1 MLKTKKNIYK
11 TLFYARAVALLALF
25 FYAGATGVHAQGY
38 FTLTNGHYYWFD
50 GTEIDTLDN
59 GRADTLLQYPTGYDK
74 TKGWN
79 PIHNYGS
86 HTLRVTTEVVEQ
98 GDTYMALDTSDGA
111 NPTLQSI
118 PTADGFNPLC
128 VWYRTGNNGFY
139 YQEWDGFRYY
149 LVASHSQGLRIYKV
163 AVGQQTTQQTT
174 WYDWDHGAA
183 IQEEIEIPGG
193 TKKSYYWII
202 YDTLDDATGKRAG
215 DEGTSQL
222 EPCWRMSTV
231 NCYQRPDEFIYENYH
246 YAGGRNTWNSW
257 TYYDPVTVPST
268 GNTYPAGIAATFL
281 PVQKTEHSREISN
294 VVSGLG
300 LTSVT
305 TDQSTITYS
314 QTVGVT
320 AEIVTTLADA
330 INAYVIDAYTEYKEE
345 TYRRGINLSSDN
357 RDDNSFNRAGLPVT
371 RNWYYYDGDRHDNA
385 PSERLTNLQVDSV
398 LFTIDSRASR
408 YLTVTKA
415 QSGSMRTEQ
424 YEATETYDADGEP
437 AGLILYD
444 SNATSVLHIW
454 CDGTHVYYREKFNA
468 HVYPWEATLS
478 CRDIPSNRV
487 TATITATVFYD
498 NGTIQQLKKN
508 ITVVP
513 EDLRGTAH
521 AKSAP
526 VIKGSVFGGGRM
538 ANVEGS
544 TAVIVHNADSIYALY
559 GGNDIAGWVQGAAGT
574 TVQVGT
580 RYTDAEHPVH
590 IGWVYGGGC
599 GYYQYGGVYDASTG
613 NWGANGTKVK
623 GLSDSQFAFRG
634 GVYDWN
640 DPTKV
645 VVAEGTFDYTP
656 ANPIEN
662 ENGNNY
668 PAGKLGGTM
677 PYLKKARVSI
687 GIPEVSGHNDFSG
700 HNAHEHNDHIL
711 IDSLFGGAENA
722 FVGVTSPDLGD
733 MQTAVDL
740 TVDGGT
746 ILAAFGGNN
755 YGGAIAEASKV
766 FVNVNCTKLTDDESM
781 VDNSYFH
788 GVGRDF
794 GIRHVFGGGNHV
806 ESSHAQV
813 TFRGGMV
820 DTAYIGGNAASVKH
834 PIGIVDCRTDGTV
847 YDMNGVASGGQGFTQ
862 AFQNGHLI
870 YTNPTID
877 TAHLRDDQPN
887 FIPDVGLY
895 NVHFLYGGNN
905 VADMENVSF
914 VQLLSGGV
922 GAVLGGGNM
931 GDMNNDRTIAEDI
944 VYHSNYIDIVGLVG
958 QVRNTLS
965 QSLMITIPEKLGSMI
980 AASENSKILADYLHG
995 GCRKANIKHSSGLY
1009 IAGGSYYDIFAG
1021 NDISGD
1027 VGSEHDGSTYTII
1040 TGDAVVHKNV
1050 YGGNDGYYH
1059 CDNGSGHYAD
1069 NKMGYDQ
1076 FNPEYDYDPYNEMV
1090 GLLLP
1095 TQQHTNVFVNGGLIK
1110 GDLVAGGVMAN
1121 VGYAYDTIPHIS
1133 IHGVERDMIGGPAK
1147 LRKNGTVR
1155 MEVADTAEIRGNVF
1169 GGGSFASIYGLSQ
1182 VLVRQ
1187 TPTILGGLFAG
1198 NDCIGSV
1205 QSFLPYQSV
1214 VDYTGC
1220 SNAADSLAAERA
1232 NQAAQV
1238 STNGDPLNV
1247 LEEDGSYNPKY
1258 STYLRIE
1265 GSPIINSVYG
1275 SGNGAWD
1282 YDGTRP
1288 QFPSTYVC
1296 AGQEGN
1302 RPDQSSAFIDIHTS
1316 GGFIDTVFG
1325 GGNGCTVQEDVV
1337 VLLNNTAQDNPSYPA
1352 SLPSGFVGGSTRT
1365 DEVGHNFVGTIFGG
1379 NNFSDMNTVP
1389 EIRLVQGN
1397 VKNVYGGGNE
1407 GNMTEKKTFY
1417 DICDNP
1423 VEGVSTHILSQS
1435 ENVTVSDSVFGGC
1448 RMSDLEGMAYV
1459 EVHATSDD
1467 GIQYLYGGND
1477 ISGHVKGNA
1486 RIDMAGGKVFRM
1498 WGGSN
1503 GRYDF
1508 IPVGYDEY
1516 NVYPYGTYDPAHP
1529 AVGLITKAGKPVVD
1543 STNINLWGGIIGAS
1557 VFTGGSMADCR
1568 TTCLVVD
1575 DQVGCPGTGH
1585 ITVNGALYGGGE
1597 GRWDDLNAR
1606 NLEENRWGNV
1616 TGSTYV
1622 HLYHADNVTSATAYG
1637 GGGGGD
1643 VLNTWIK
1650 TYDTWDSQFKALFGG
1665 CWGSDVFGTAHL
1677 EFNGKDLVK
1686 NLFGGNDFTGNVYRT
1701 EIVVNS
1707 GNFHNVFGGG
1717 NGDYPDSYY
1726 TSQHPDA
1733 MSETFAYQHASPTAY
1748 AGNKRIER
1756 PNTEYV
1762 HITFNDGLVDSC
1774 LYGGGKM
1781 GTILPYQKEGE
1792 GYRYEMRDTNNDG
1805 IGELRRYVPDTMRAL
1820 NATVAD
1826 PEDFSYVVLNVHGGK
1841 FMRNVFGGGRGF
1853 KSNKKPLVYGVKVV
1867 NMDGGEIYESL
1878 YGGSEYVNDG
1888 YPAECKSTASTT
1900 KRPSSIV
1907 NFTGG
1912 QVGSNLYGAGYQG
1925 MVYGSSYVNIGLD
1938 AIDSCTVWR
1947 NSYGRDTEDS
1957 TYARFI
1963 PGFEGGLS
1971 DALTAD
1977 KVTLKASIY
1986 SGANWGLA
1994 SGETEFNNPGFN
2006 GGESR
2011 LYIDGKGYNTTNDYV
2026 TTNPEMNIQRSI
2038 YGSGTS
2044 VLGGDVHSHVEIRN
2058 YGGMEYCQPT
2068 KTIET
2073 IQRAD
2078 SVWLHNTAILLTGT
2092 TDASQQYMSN
2102 RYSMMNLSHL
2112 NYRGYNVTEFQ
2123 AAVSHV
2129 DSLGFYEQGYGSAG
2143 SSTLHTAERFDTVEV
2158 AAPDIND
2165 EINNS
2170 SCGDNVDICYKE
2182 YMVSPSVPNKR
2193 HTLLILDNGVNLSI
2207 GDGEKYGP
2215 VTGYGYVTTPGGY
2228 QSTIMARP
2236 KVPVAG
2242 NYNMEDGGFVTN
2254 CDTTNKTRAASASFT
2269 DINTS
2274 WATGGNLK
2282 ELPYTN
2288 HVSTNSQ
2295 GFVATS
2301 SNEKFRVWK
2310 VGDKMGVRETEATL
2324 LAHTNPAKLP
2334 QDWSV
2339 NIIEGASPN
2348 TRKHRTGIAEAA
2360 FELPTTTAG
2369 HYYKLTGEGFLMQGS
2384 NGDIYLVDSAWVP
2397 NMDAYT
2403 ASGGNVH
2410 MSQAM
2415 SNIGSYDP
2423 DTRGGWES
2431 VPGNVPAADMKGSVS
2446 IHQSPGNTFGLI
2458 MVPNGNFATTT
2469 TNSPTYHNEW
2479 VDIDYNYLEYEGTGL
2494 VGYTPDATTIT
2505 INNGEDS
2512 HGDPIANT
2520 IVNLNNTRGFVIMVC
2535 DPEDDDDEGT
2545 FYWQAYDEE
2554 HDTYANTLTM
2564 YNMNWDEDD
2573 DPLYYNETLYDYC
2586 DENFSSMS
2594 CGDYVVTEYRENNQH
2609 DHYSYAYDMP
2619 FRRDASGNL
2628 IDANGDPSAE
2638 GVPHGSEEAHFVI
2651 EGNARVNSVLNYCS
2665 PKVYNDAS
2673 NPELK
2678 PSMRLYLTYDTTF
2691 SAAFTGTVTFQLME
2705 YDENGHAVAPINVKV
2720 YIQTIIEEFKDL
2732 EQDVIAMYNGGRTNT
2747 FTRKIELPPCGEE
2760 RNLYITGIKWL
2771 PTNGDGEDINDGHM
2785 TSFTT
2790 ADRFSLLGDSSKVQE
2805 VTTGYPFSSTDPDH
2819 SSHNRFALTII
2830 PTNNMSEEVN
2840 AANGWI
2846 RGNNKRTNLYK
2857 LASDALGTTGSS
2869 PFNAAGTT
2877 PVKTL
2882 TWNSSTSKVDT
2893 ISLRDKVKNDSLGFF
2908 VGTLDGRGSAVID
2921 VELTFDGKRT
2931 YDDISGRGYVGK
2943 AVLTM
2948 VSIQDED
2955 NIPRGTFHIT
2965 IYVKTRE
2972 HGDTIYIASA
2982 NSVTRKIAENKTITL
2997 YPYNNL
3003 TAHPINSYEQSHL
3016 GKQPSLYV
3024 QTFRKALEEGI
3035 YQEGDVLCILDTVRI
3050 DSTSAPVH
3058 ITGPNGPPI
3067 EVVRYDGHHHDLPDE
3082 QSVYRGPMIVVEN
3095 GNVFTAQNIEFHGGA
3110 GAKIKKV
3117 VRATPGDDNSDAV
3130 LNGSDLQFVTSYT
3143 INDVLY
3149 NGMDKAPDTNM
3160 VWGPIFQVSGAGSTV
3175 ELREGTI
3182 VNHNWNGYGFVN
3194 RTDGDAGDQV
3204 VDATGMPI
3212 STKNMGAISLTDG
3225 GTLAITGNVTVE
3237 NNFGHTMT
3245 GYDRNLPVGDTISV
3259 EKAPGN
3265 GAIYVDGGTLEL
3277 LESNRNTA
3285 ITINNNYLMNPS
3297 VHESSTSWW
3306 LAHIINDKPDHY
3318 DLNPSAFSTWH
3329 KANVLLTR
3337 EQAASASTQY
3347 EQIMNDDQSDVIV
3360 LSGTV
3365 GDGTKIGVRK
3375 WFPGVHE
3382 RDTIQIAVAGSGNN
3396 AMLESAV
3403 ENGNFVSDDD
3413 FRVFYN
3419 SLVNLSKGYL
3429 FRCATFRHQLASEP
3443 YIASVYDPYNVTI
3456 VPRNV
3461 LYFGDKGNV
3470 CPSGS
3475 DSIIYRIQGGLMP
3488 YTYTWSDPSKTFIL
3502 SETTTP
3508 YSNAQVENDLGN
3520 TSLSV
3525 AERTAKYAA
3534 SMADTLILPKEA
3546 IDPTKD
3552 RMWNH
3557 LLVTAT
3563 DATGECILYKNI
3575 DLRIRM
3581 SHDSAALYP
3590 VTYMDYAEAT
3600 YTTDTARNYVL
3611 TNYITG
3617 ENWKTAISNGWTDTS
3632 RTVKAIASRN
3642 FKGIQITPRVWVDRL
3657 DGNITATVPG
3667 SANDYIYQYI
3677 DESTNHELTGLNFC
3691 PGDSIYLYTEP
3702 RDKSTKFIMWDF
3714 DPYYRQLALYIVP
3727 PHDATVTAYYG
3738 PDEYWHQ
3745 HVNTATIADAIYDNN
3760 YYYPGNSGHG
3770 YVTTY
3775 HGDVHIYNENGL
3787 AWFISVV
3794 NGLNDVQARQFYFN
3808 KVYLHKK
3815 PKVQK
3820 RDELGALVYEND
3832 GVTPVMVDDPY
3843 DMKNY
3848 LWTPVGTQHQPFR
3861 GWFIGTSSVAT
3872 DTTALTGNS
3881 KVSIKNI
3888 IVNEP
3893 HMDYTGF
3900 FGSIDTARISGISLE
3915 SMLVRGAQYV
3925 GGLAAS
3931 SKDAI
3936 IKNVAV
3942 SDDIEDN
3949 SAEHTS
3955 ATTILSTHYTSGGLI
3970 GISNH
3975 DKLTDFSSEAK
3986 YVGDAVYSGGAVG
3999 YGTSTAITNSQ
4010 ARNDNRMSGL
4020 YIGGIAGYL
4029 DGTAPTKG
4037 GLFRRKSAGNPSIV
4051 MNNYVRLE
4059 NSKGSRVGGIVGYAK
4074 NTQMENNYFYGDITG
4089 ASSSNGVAA
4098 VMEGSSADGNYYQ
4111 QDAAKQSVG
4120 SRRNGSTEANSTTFE
4135 GEGNNVTLAQSVNGR
4150 NNLTRVLNAWVREHN
4165 YNGGDFYTWRSDL
4178 DDANSGYPLFG
4189 VPNIIPVHDSMTVYG
4204 CDSVEWEGT
4213 NYNEGDSL
4221 TIHTVD
4227 NVEMIDSTL
4236 VIRFALHHSSSS
4248 NYSDSATI
4256 GQTYEGYGFTLTEA
4270 ETALLLE
4277 TMDSLGNA
4285 TLVLRD
4291 TFQTVYGCDSVVTLT
4306 LYFSGTLDV
4315 PEPTFE
4321 VKHFVK
4327 VFPNPTASY
4336 VTIESDGMQH
4346 VEFYDNDGRRLQDY
4360 DTHSK
4365 DTITIDI
4372 SDYSTGA
4379 YYLRIHSAAGVTI
4392 QKIVKL

>member
-1 MLKTKKNIYK
+1 MLKTLKYIYS
-11 TLFYARAVALLALF
+11 LPACARIAVVVALF
-25 FYAGATGVHAQGY
+25 FCAGGQELRAQGY
-38 FTLTNGHYYWFD
+38 YTLTNGHYYWFD
-50 GTEIDTLDN
+50 GRESDPDDTKYLTGFDKSRSWAPIYTLGTHTMSSVTEIV
-59 GRADTLLQYPTGYDK
+59 A
-74 TKGWN
+74 
-79 PIHNYGS
+79 
-86 HTLRVTTEVVEQ
+86 Q
-98 GDTYMALDTSDGA
+98 GDTYLALNIDDPE
-111 NPTLQSI
+111 NPYIQSI
-118 PTADGFNPLC
+118 STIGGFSPLC
-128 VWYRTGNNGFY
+128 VWYRKGKTDLY
-139 YQEWDGFRYY
+139 YQEWDGYRYY
-149 LVASHSQGLRIYKV
+149 LYAHHTDGSANDLSIYRVAAGAELEKQSI
-163 AVGQQTTQQTT
+163 

-183 IQEEIEIPGG
+183 ITEVTRMPGVDD
-193 TKKSYYWII
+193 KESYYWLM
-202 YDTLDDATGKRAG
+202 YDDRDDESGARYGE
-215 DEGTSQL
+215 EGYNET
-222 EPCWRMSTV
+222 PVWRMSKV
-231 NCYQRPDEFIYENYH
+231 SCYQRPEEIIYTNYH
-246 YAGGRNTWNSW
+246 ADGAGGNTADHVS
-257 TYYDPVTVPST
+257 YYDSVRVSSL
-268 GNTYPAGIAATFL
+268 NFPAGVAATFM
-281 PVQKTEHSREISN
+281 PVTKIEHP
-294 VVSGLG
+294 
-300 LTSVT
+300 
-305 TDQSTITYS
+305 
-314 QTVGVT
+314 T
-320 AEIVTTLADA
+320 AIVTGNGLSGM
-330 INAYVIDAYTEYKEE
+330 YVEETNDDLNHFTFEYGPTNITVNPVLQFGVMMLTTPEYTEYVEE
-345 TYRRGINLSSDN
+345 TYRRGINL
-357 RDDNSFNRAGLPVT
+357 NSAARESETFNSAGVPTV
-371 RNWYYYDGDRHDNA
+371 RRWYYYPEFVGGGYYGDIIRNDE
-385 PSERLTNLQVDSV
+385 PPEPTNTWADISNVRY
-398 LFTIDSRASR
+398 TIDSRASR
-408 YLTVTKA
+408 YVEILDGMGNTCQLSFKDRPLNNTVAHLTC
-415 QSGSMRTEQ
+415 
-424 YEATETYDADGEP
+424 
-437 AGLILYD
+437 
-444 SNATSVLHIW
+444 W
-454 CDGTHVYYREKFNA
+454 
-468 HVYPWEATLS
+468 
-478 CRDIPSNRV
+478 
-487 TATITATVFYD
+487 VFYS
-498 NGTIQQLKKN
+498 NGTFETLTDTIN
-508 ITVVP
+508 ITV
-513 EDLRGTAH
+513 TNT
-521 AKSAP
+521 P
-526 VIKGSVFGGGRM
+526 VTPHSLNGPVVKGSVFGGGRM
-538 ANVEGS
+538 ANVQGNTS
-544 TAVIVHNADSIYALY
+544 IIVHNADSLYAVY
-559 GGNDIAGWVQGAAGT
+559 GGNDIAGWVQGEEGA
-574 TVQVGT
+574 TVQIGSRFT
-580 RYTDAEHPVH
+580 NKFHPVH

-599 GYYQYGGVYDASTG
+599 GFYQYSGCFDAVYFATHKPALPEGLVDTLAWVEDPGHPERLEAINDTLENAWAS
-613 NWGANGTKVK
+613 NDTKQK
-623 GLSDSQFAFRG
+623 GLGYGHYAFRG

-640 DPTKV
+640 TAEE
-645 VVAEGTFDYTP
+645 VVAPGTFNYAPYKGYRDFAIY
-656 ANPIEN
+656 
-662 ENGNNY
+662 ENGNNSVDGY
-668 PAGKLGGTM
+668 LSGTI
-677 PYLKKARVSI
+677 PYIRTAHVMV
-687 GIPEVSGHNDFSG
+687 GMPEVDGHNDDYG
-700 HNAHEHNDHIL
+700 HNAHEHNDYIL

-722 FVGVTSPDLGD
+722 FIGVTSSGGD
-733 MQTAVDL
+733 FMSAISVDIN
-740 TVDGGT
+740 GGT
-746 ILAAFGGNN
+746 IMDVFGGNN
-755 YGGAIAEASKV
+755 YGGSIANTAMTL
-766 FVNVNCTKLTDDESM
+766 VNINCTKLTDDESM
-781 VDNSYFH
+781 VYNTYY
-788 GVGRDF
+788 GGMGRDQ
-794 GIRHVFGGGNHV
+794 GIRHVYGGGNKV
-806 ESSHAQV
+806 ASPHAQV
-813 TFRGGMV
+813 TFNGGMV
-820 DTAYIGGNAASVKH
+820 DTAYIGGNMASVSN
-834 PIGIVDCRTDGTV
+834 PVGIVNCQRDGTG
-847 YDMNGVASGGQGFTQ
+847 YGPDGNSGS
-862 AFQNGHLI
+862 FQNGHFI
-870 YTNPTID
+870 YTNPTLTD
-877 TAHLRDDQPN
+877 TTSEGLRDATKN
-887 FIPDVGLY
+887 LNYVPDTGLY
-895 NVHFLYGGNN
+895 NVHFLFGGNN
-905 VADMENVSF
+905 NADMENVAF

-922 GAVLGGGNM
+922 GAVLGGGNK
-931 GDMNNDRTIAEDI
+931 GDMKNDKTTTEAVAE
-944 VYHSNYIDIVGLVG
+944 HRGYIDITPLLTTLNGILG
-958 QVRNTLS
+958 QSTLIS
-965 QSLMITIPEKLGSMI
+965 TPNKIGAVI
-980 AASENSKILADYLHG
+980 AASERSKIMADYVHG
-995 GCRKANIKHSSGLY
+995 GCRQANVKNSCGIY
-1009 IAGGSYYDIFAG
+1009 VAGGSYFDLFAG
-1021 NDISGD
+1021 NDVSGD
-1027 VGSEHDGSTYTII
+1027 VGTEADGATYCVV
-1040 TGDAVVHKNV
+1040 TGDAVVHANV

-1059 CDNGSGHYAD
+1059 CDNGKGRYAD
-1069 NKMGYDQ
+1069 NKMGMDQ
-1076 FNPEYDYDPYNEMV
+1076 FNPEYDYDPYGEMV

-1095 TQQHTNVFVNGGLIK
+1095 TQKHSNVFINGGLIK
-1110 GDLVAGGVMAN
+1110 GNVVAGGCMAN
-1121 VGYAYDTIPHIS
+1121 IGYAYDTVPNIS
-1133 IHGVERDMIGGPAK
+1133 FHGVERKMRGGETK
-1147 LRKNGTVR
+1147 LSKNGTVR
-1155 MEVADTAEIRGNVF
+1155 LEIAGDAEIRGNVF
-1169 GGGSFASIYGLSQ
+1169 GGGANASVFGLSQ
-1182 VLVRQ
+1182 IYIHEH
-1187 TPTILGGLFAG
+1187 PTILGSLFAG
-1198 NDCIGSV
+1198 NDCVGQV
-1205 QSFLPYQSV
+1205 QSFLPYQGNMEDPKQDLSYFKYYYSDIYAGGDEIATTHNDSV
-1214 VDYTGC
+1214 QYL
-1220 SNAADSLAAERA
+1220 AAHMTHTDSLTVESL
-1232 NQAAQV
+1232 NQASQR
-1238 STNGDPLNV
+1238 SSNGDSLNFYTTTV
-1247 LEEDGSYNPKY
+1247 NGIKQYNPKY
-1258 STYLRIE
+1258 ETYVLIE
-1265 GSPIINSVYG
+1265 DSPVINSVYG

-1282 YDGTRP
+1282 YDGKHP
-1288 QFPSTYVC
+1288 EFPSTYVC
-1296 AGQEGN
+1296 SGQEGN
-1302 RPDQSSAFIDIHTS
+1302 RPNQKSAFIDIHTS
-1316 GGFIDTVFG
+1316 GGLIDTVFG
-1325 GGNGCTVQEDVV
+1325 GGAGSTVTEKVL
-1337 VLLNNTAQDNPSYPA
+1337 VLLNNTADENSNYPSPLPA
-1352 SLPSGFVGGSTRT
+1352 GFKGGNNK
-1365 DEVGHNFVGTIFGG
+1365 NFVGTIFGG
-1379 NNFSDMNTVP
+1379 NNFSDMVP
-1389 EIRLVQGN
+1389 VPNIQLVRGN
-1397 VKNVYGGGNE
+1397 VKNIYGGGNRGGMKGSDLVYNIC
-1407 GNMTEKKTFY
+1407 GNKVT
-1417 DICDNP
+1417 D
-1423 VEGVSTHILSQS
+1423 VSTHILASS
-1435 ENVTVSDSVFGGC
+1435 DNVTVTDSVFGGC
-1448 RMSDLEGMAYV
+1448 RMSDITGMAYV
-1459 EVHATSDD
+1459 EVRNTSNN
-1467 GIQYLYGGND
+1467 GIKFLFGGND
-1477 ISGHVKGNA
+1477 VSGNVLGNT
-1486 RIDMAGGKVFRM
+1486 RIDMSGGHVHRIF
-1498 WGGSN
+1498 GGSN

-1508 IPVGYDEY
+1508 VPIGYEEY
-1516 NVYPYGTYDPAHP
+1516 NVYPFERYNSEHP
-1529 AVGLITKAGKPVVD
+1529 ERGLIATAGRPHVD
-1543 STNINLWGGIIGAS
+1543 STNVNLWGGTIGAS
-1557 VFTGGSMADCR
+1557 VFAGGSMADCR
-1568 TTCLVVD
+1568 ATCLVVD
-1575 DQVGCPGTGH
+1575 DQKDTKDEGCPAFATNV
-1585 ITVNGALYGGGE
+1585 TVNGALFGGGE
-1597 GRWDDLNAR
+1597 GRWDDLNAHDF
-1606 NLEENRWGNV
+1606 EGNRWGNV
-1616 TGSTYV
+1616 NGSTHV
-1622 HLYHADNVTSATAYG
+1622 HLHHAENVTSAKAYG

-1643 VLNTWIK
+1643 VKNTFIK
-1650 TYDTWDSQFKALFGG
+1650 TYDTWDNTFAAVYGG
-1665 CWGSDVFGTAHL
+1665 CWGSEVYGTTHL

-1686 NLFGGNDFTGNVYRT
+1686 HLFGGNDFTGNVYRS

-1707 GNFHNVFGGG
+1707 GNFYNVYGGG
-1717 NGDYPDSYY
+1717 NGDYPTAWY
-1726 TSQHPDA
+1726 TSQYDYDLLRT
-1733 MSETFAYQHASPTAY
+1733 EDYAYMNAKDNVYS
-1748 AGNKRIER
+1748 GNKAISR

-1762 HITFNDGLVDSC
+1762 SIVFNDGTVDSC
-1774 LYGGGKM
+1774 LYGGGRM
-1781 GTILPYQKEGE
+1781 GTVLPYKKNEDGS
-1792 GYRYEMRDTNNDG
+1792 YRYELRDTNTVATPSTDDDLPRF
-1805 IGELRRYVPDTMRAL
+1805 IPDTMRVA
-1820 NATVAD
+1820 NAGQRDFTHTELTFTD
-1826 PEDFSYVVLNVHGGK
+1826 PEDFSYIVVNIHGGK
-1841 FMRNVFGGGRGF
+1841 FKRNVFGGGRGY
-1853 KSNKKPLVYGVKVV
+1853 KGDKKPLVYGLKVV
-1867 NMDGGEIYESL
+1867 NMDGGDIYESL
-1878 YGGSEYVNDG
+1878 YGGSEFVNDG
-1888 YPAECKSTASTT
+1888 YPAECRVPVDGEGVALASPTRTQRLSATT
-1900 KRPSSIV
+1900 RRPSSIV
-1907 NFTGG
+1907 NITGG
-1912 QVGSNLYGAGYQG
+1912 TVGANFYGTGYQG
-1925 MVYGSSYVNIGLD
+1925 LVYGSSYVNVGMD

-1947 NSYGRDTEDS
+1947 NSYGNDTEDS
-1957 TYARFI
+1957 TYIKFK
-1963 PGFEGGLS
+1963 PGYTDGHS
-1971 DALTAD
+1971 DALTTN
-1977 KVTLKASIY
+1977 KLVFKNSLY

-1994 SGETEFNNPGFN
+1994 SGATTFDNPGFV

-2011 LYIDGKGYNTTNDYV
+2011 LYIDGKGYNTTNDHV
-2026 TTNPEMNIQRSI
+2026 TSNPEMTIVRSI

-2044 VLGGDVHSHVEIRN
+2044 VLGGDIHSHVEIRN
-2058 YGGMEYCQPT
+2058 YGGMESCHPT
-2068 KTIET
+2068 KTVET
-2073 IQRAD
+2073 IQRTD
-2078 SVWLHNTAILLTGT
+2078 SLWLHNSAIRITGT
-2092 TDASQQYMSN
+2092 TDASQQYLTN
-2102 RYSMMNLSHL
+2102 RYSVTNIGNM

-2123 AAVSHV
+2123 AAVSKV
-2129 DSLGFYEQGYGSAG
+2129 GTLGFYEQGSTASVHAG
-2143 SSTLHTAERFDTVEV
+2143 EKFDTVLV
-2158 AAPDIND
+2158 PLNDINVD
-2165 EINNS
+2165 ANNLTE
-2170 SCGDNVDICYKE
+2170 SCGEDKDICRKE
-2182 YMVSPSVPNKR
+2182 YMVSPSEAEKR
-2193 HTLLILDNGVNLSI
+2193 HTLLILDKGIDFTVGTTMSN
-2207 GDGEKYGP
+2207 GDGTVK
-2215 VTGYGYVTTPGGY
+2215 GYGFMVTPGGY
-2228 QSTIMARP
+2228 QSTVTARP
-2236 KVPVAG
+2236 K
-2242 NYNMEDGGFVTN
+2242 MEITNGTAAQDLAFHSADGGFVSSCPDSN
-2254 CDTTNKTRAASASFT
+2254 QTRALSANISDHNPDWT
-2269 DINTS
+2269 NAAGVQEHDEIR
-2274 WATGGNLK
+2274 
-2282 ELPYTN
+2282 YTN
-2288 HVSTNSQ
+2288 HATTEESGFTGNSY
-2295 GFVATS
+2295 
-2301 SNEKFRVWK
+2301 RVWK
-2310 VGDKMGVRETEATL
+2310 VGDKDGLRETEATI
-2324 LAHTNPAKLP
+2324 LAHTKPQRLA
-2334 QDWSV
+2334 QDWSINLTTGDGRSV
-2339 NIIEGASPN
+2339 PANAQ
-2348 TRKHRTGIAEAA
+2348 KQKTGIAEAV
-2360 FELPTTTAG
+2360 FTLPATSQG
-2369 HYYKLTGEGFLMQGS
+2369 HYYKLSS
-2384 NGDIYLVDSAWVP
+2384 NGFELSGNNGNIVLVDSAWCPTNLTANTIDGTNVDMAGAMSAIGNWYP
-2397 NMDAYT
+2397 TESANDPDGMGSWKT
-2403 ASGGNVH
+2403 ASGVNSTEMEGPKYIRKNPQH
-2410 MSQAM
+2410 
-2415 SNIGSYDP
+2415 
-2423 DTRGGWES
+2423 
-2431 VPGNVPAADMKGSVS
+2431 
-2446 IHQSPGNTFGLI
+2446 TFGLV
-2458 MVPNGNFATTT
+2458 MVPNNNFGVEEVAGVKHFKMPSASVEP
-2469 TNSPTYHNEW
+2469 NIS
-2479 VDIDYNYLEYEGTGL
+2479 
-2494 VGYTPDATTIT
+2494 
-2505 INNGEDS
+2505 EDE
-2512 HGDPIANT
+2512 
-2520 IVNLNNTRGFVIMVC
+2520 VNLVI
-2535 DPEDDDDEGT
+2535 
-2545 FYWQAYDEE
+2545 
-2554 HDTYANTLTM
+2554 
-2564 YNMNWDEDD
+2564 
-2573 DPLYYNETLYDYC
+2573 
-2586 DENFSSMS
+2586 S
-2594 CGDYVVTEYRENNQH
+2594 
-2609 DHYSYAYDMP
+2609 
-2619 FRRDASGNL
+2619 
-2628 IDANGDPSAE
+2628 
-2638 GVPHGSEEAHFVI
+2638 
-2651 EGNARVNSVLNYCS
+2651 GNARVNNDNDYCS
-2665 PKVYNDAS
+2665 PLTYTNGTS
-2673 NPELK
+2673 PEIK

-2691 SAAFTGTVTFQLME
+2691 AEAFIGTVTFTLME
-2705 YDENGHAVAPINVKV
+2705 YAADGTTVAPIKVTV
-2720 YIQTIIEEFKDL
+2720 YIQTIIEELKDVEENVL
-2732 EQDVIAMYNGGRTNT
+2732 AMYNGARTNT
-2747 FTRKIELPPCGEE
+2747 FTRKIELPPVGEE

-2771 PTNGDGEDINDGHM
+2771 PTNQNGEDSISNGIFGN
-2785 TSFTT
+2785 T
-2790 ADRFSLLGDSSKVQE
+2790 DRFSLLGDSSKVWA
-2805 VTTGYPFSSTDPDH
+2805 TSPDYPHTVAADH
-2819 SSHNRFALTII
+2819 LSNSNHNSHNRFALTII
-2830 PTNNMSEEVN
+2830 PSNNVSGDMN
-2840 AANGWI
+2840 TANGWI
-2846 RGNNKRTNLYK
+2846 RGNGKRTNLYK
-2857 LASDALGTTGSS
+2857 LAYPTGDGSVPKKVCTWNGTESRVDTVTLRSDANENKGYFL
-2869 PFNAAGTT
+2869 
-2877 PVKTL
+2877 
-2882 TWNSSTSKVDT
+2882 
-2893 ISLRDKVKNDSLGFF
+2893 
-2908 VGTLDGRGSAVID
+2908 GTLDGRGTAVID
-2921 VELTFDGKRT
+2921 VELTFDGERV
-2931 YDDISGRGYVGK
+2931 YDKVPGKGYVGK
-2943 AVLTM
+2943 AVLTLE
-2948 VSIQDED
+2948 SIADED
-2955 NIPRGTFHIT
+2955 GSPRGTFYIT

-2972 HGDTIYIASA
+2972 HGDTIYLASA
-2982 NSVTRKIAENKTITL
+2982 NSVTRQVAGNKSVTVNAYDPNTNNPASPSDIGK
-2997 YPYNNL
+2997 YPRY
-3003 TAHPINSYEQSHL
+3003 
-3016 GKQPSLYV
+3016 YV
-3024 QTFRKALEEGI
+3024 QSFRKALEEGI
-3035 YQEGDVLCILDTVRI
+3035 YQEGDVLAILDKVEI
-3050 DSTSAPVH
+3050 TSPVH
-3058 ITGPNGPPI
+3058 ITGPNGPAI
-3067 EVVRYDGHHHDLPDE
+3067 EVIRYDGHHHDLPDE

>member
-3082 QSVYRGPMIVVEN
+3082 QSVYRGPMIVVAD
-3095 GNVFTAQNIEFHGGA
+3095 GNSFTAQNIAFHGGA
-3110 GAKIKKV
+3110 GTKIKKV
-3117 VRATPGDDNSDAV
+3117 LRNNDGTAN
-3130 LNGSDLQFVTSYT
+3130 LNGSNLQFVTNPSVT
-3143 INDVLY
+3143 FNETTY
-3149 NGMDKAPDTNM
+3149 NFIGDKVADTNM
-3160 VWGPIFQVSGAGSTV
+3160 VLAPIIQTKGKGTKVN
-3175 ELREGTI
+3175 LREGT
-3182 VNHNWNGYGFVN
+3182 VVHHNWNGYSHSASQ
-3194 RTDGDAGDQV
+3194 RDANGWPLN
-3204 VDATGMPI
+3204 T
-3212 STKNMGAISLTDG
+3212 SNMGAISVTDSASLT
-3225 GTLAITGNVTVE
+3225 LTGNVTVE
-3237 NNFGHTMT
+3237 YNLSHTLEE
-3245 GYDRNLPVGDTISV
+3245 YENLSPHDSV
-3259 EKAPGN
+3259 AVQKAPGN
-3265 GAIYVDGGTLEL
+3265 GAVYVDGGFIVLSEA
-3277 LESNRNTA
+3277 NRNTA
-3285 ITINNNYLMNPS
+3285 VTITENYLMNPA
-3297 VHESSTSWW
+3297 VHTSGHSWW
-3306 LAHIINDKPDHY
+3306 TVDSVGEHPERFVLDPTIIDDQHR
-3318 DLNPSAFSTWH
+3318 
-3329 KANVLLTR
+3329 ANVLLTR
-3337 EQAASASTQY
+3337 KAPATGTDY
-3347 EQIMNDDQSDVIV
+3347 EKVMHDSQSDIFIIT
-3360 LSGTV
+3360 GTV
-3365 GDGTKIGVRK
+3365 GDSTKIGVRK
-3375 WFPGVHE
+3375 WFPGIHE
-3382 RDTIQIAVAGSGNN
+3382 RDTIQFATIRGGNN
-3396 AMLESAV
+3396 NILSTAV
-3403 ENGNFVSDDD
+3403 TEHKNFISDDH
-3413 FRVFYN
+3413 FNVFYN
-3419 SLVNLSKGYL
+3419 SLVNLTTAYF
-3429 FRCATFRHQLASEP
+3429 FRCASFRHQLAADNYVGP
-3443 YIASVYDPYNVTI
+3443 VYEYSDAHTAVHTLQL
-3456 VPRNV
+3456 RSGDV
-3461 LYFGDKGNV
+3461 LHFGERENR
-3470 CPSGS
+3470 CPNGG
-3475 DSIIYRIQGGLMP
+3475 DTIIYRVQGGMMP
-3488 YTYTWSDPSKTFIL
+3488 YTYTWEDPVKGVTL
-3502 SETTTP
+3502 VEKTTP
-3508 YSNAQVENDLGN
+3508 YSNAQVQYDLEGGENG
-3520 TSLSV
+3520 T
-3525 AERTAKYAA
+3525 AITGAARYAKYAE
-3534 SMADTLILPKEA
+3534 SITDTLLLPYEPMSA
-3546 IDPTKD
+3546 TQD
-3552 RMWNH
+3552 RKWNH
-3557 LLVTAT
+3557 LRVTAT
-3563 DATGECILYKNI
+3563 DATGQCRLYKDI
-3575 DLRIRM
+3575 DLRILM
-3581 SHDSAALYP
+3581 DHELTSGKE
-3590 VTYMDYAEAT
+3590 VTYWPKNESVSDTASHTNNSSPWLTDTAGT
-3600 YTTDTARNYVL
+3600 GWTDTAR
-3611 TNYITG
+3611 
-3617 ENWKTAISNGWTDTS
+3617 
-3632 RTVKAIASRN
+3632 TVHAVVSRN
-3642 FKGIQITPRVWVDRL
+3642 FKGIHITPYVWTDRSGTIMPCTTRDSVFQWIPPTDSL
-3657 DGNITATVPG
+3657 SLKDL
-3667 SANDYIYQYI
+3667 Y
-3677 DESTNHELTGLNFC
+3677 FC
-3691 PGDSIYLYTEP
+3691 PGEVIYLNAIPLVENAH
-3702 RDKSTKFIMWDF
+3702 FIMWDF
-3714 DPYYRQLALYIVP
+3714 DPYYGNPARYVVP
-3727 PHDATVTAYYG
+3727 ADDATVTAYYG
-3738 PDEYWHQ
+3738 PDRYWKQ
-3745 HVNTATIADAIYDNN
+3745 IVNKPSKAGAAYDGN
-3760 YYYPGNSGHG
+3760 YYYTTRPTVASYDLAATTGTSTEAGF
-3770 YVTTY
+3770 VTTY
-3775 HGDVHIYNENGL
+3775 SGDVHIYNENGL

-3794 NGLNDVQARQFYFN
+3794 NGLNGTQARPFFFSR
-3808 KVYLHKK
+3808 VYLH
-3815 PKVQK
+3815 QK
-3820 RDELGALVYEND
+3820 EGGYNMQAYR
-3832 GVTPVMVDDPY
+3832 
-3843 DMKNY
+3843 
-3848 LWTPVGTQHQPFR
+3848 WSPVGSIQHRFR
-3861 GWFIGTSSVAT
+3861 GYFIGVKNDSDSCTVPSENPVE
-3872 DTTALTGNS
+3872 
-3881 KVSIKNI
+3881 IKNI

-3893 HMDYTGF
+3893 NMDYTGF
-3900 FGSIDTARISGISLE
+3900 FGNLDSARVYNIRLNGELI
-3915 SMLVRGAQYV
+3915 RGSQYV
-3925 GGLAAS
+3925 GGLAA
-3931 SKDAI
+3931 KTVNTRIDKCHVTNDAD
-3936 IKNVAV
+3936 NGYDNGGTPADP
-3942 SDDIEDN
+3942 SDDLI
-3949 SAEHTS
+3949 
-3955 ATTILSTHYTSGGLI
+3955 TTILTTHHTSGGMVGLAEGSTI
-3970 GISNH
+3970 TN
-3975 DKLTDFSSEAK
+3975 SSTKVK
-3986 YVGDAVYSGGAVG
+3986 YVGDAVYSGGMVG
-3999 YGTSTAITNSQ
+3999 YGTSTTVENTGT
-4010 ARNDNRMSGL
+4010 RNDSRMEGV
-4020 YIGGIAGYL
+4020 YVGGIAGYL
-4029 DGTAPTKG
+4029 NGTYSNKANNRSS
-4037 GLFRRKSAGNPSIV
+4037 LR
-4051 MNNYVRLE
+4051 NNYVYL
-4059 NSKGSRVGGIVGYAK
+4059 NSGGLSQRVGGLVGYAE
-4074 NTQMENNYFYGDITG
+4074 NTEIENNYVYGSVVGSVTAGAISAMMSTGSTADHNYYEMGASDRIVGGQRTGVQVATTATFYGQGNHVVT
-4089 ASSSNGVAA
+4089 SEPVYGV
-4098 VMEGSSADGNYYQ
+4098 D
-4111 QDAAKQSVG
+4111 
-4120 SRRNGSTEANSTTFE
+4120 
-4135 GEGNNVTLAQSVNGR
+4135 
-4150 NNLTRVLNAWVREHN
+4150 NLTRVLNKWVRSQS
-4165 YNGGDFYTWRSDL
+4165 GGNWSSWRSDL
-4178 DDANSGYPLFG
+4178 LGQNHGYPVFG
-4189 VPNIIPVHDSMTVYG
+4189 EPDMIPIEDSIVVEGCDTIVWHGVLYTESTTTRYVYS
-4204 CDSVEWEGT
+4204 DSVEMVDSIVSMVVIVHHGTHT
-4213 NYNEGDSL
+4213 NYTDS
-4221 TIHTVD
+4221 V
-4227 NVEMIDSTL
+4227 
-4236 VIRFALHHSSSS
+4236 
-4248 NYSDSATI
+4248 TI
-4256 GQTYEGYGFTLTEA
+4256 GEDYSGFGFTVSAA
-4270 ETALLLE
+4270 ETQLLRS
-4277 TMDSLGNA
+4277 TVDSLGYA
-4285 TLVLRD
+4285 ILVLSD
-4291 TFQTVYGCDSVVTLT
+4291 TLSANEFGCDSVVTLT
-4306 LYFSGTLDV
+4306 LTVTKNERAIRVAPAKIHIY
-4315 PEPTFE
+4315 
-4321 VKHFVK
+4321 
-4327 VFPNPTASY
+4327 PNPTTSTVNVMA
-4336 VTIESDGMQH
+4336 DGMSR
-4346 VEFYDNDGRRLQDY
+4346 VEVYDNEGRRLADY
-4360 DTHSK
+4360 PTAEEE
-4365 DTITIDI
+4365 ITVDL
-4372 SDYSTGA
+4372 SRYSSGI
-4379 YYLRIHSAAGVTI
+4379 YYFRVHTPSGVSI
-4392 QKIVKL
+4392 QKVVKK